1 MYSETDIEK
10 CIQFVI
16 TNEEEWKAKGLCRI
30 NLRKKKLLK
39 FSKKSDDFY
48 TLEPSRSLSEAVR
61 SAIKAKRR
69 MDPSAEGTI
78 QELG

>member
-1 MYSETDIEK
+1 MECSVEGTVHSETDIEK

-48 TLEPSRSLSEAVR
+48 TLEPSRCRKQCVV
-61 SAIKAKRR
+61 
-69 MDPSAEGTI
+69 P
-78 QELG
+78 